1 MTILQSKAENYGQ
14 LIPIRIVVG
23 FSQAFFN
30 PAAFTLIADTFPKE
44 QVEWINGILSGSN
57 QYQTFGNILV
67 TLMWHIGMWWYSRR
81 LKSKNSS

>member
-1 MTILQSKAENYGQ
+1 VFALTSLFAGTASDQFNRKNIISLSCLTWSVMTILQSKAENYGQ

-44 QVEWINGILSGSN
+44 QVE
-57 QYQTFGNILV
+57 
-67 TLMWHIGMWWYSRR
+67 
-81 LKSKNSS
+81 